1 MNINRKYY
9 IHQLHRRHRFRLLC
23 PTCLS
28 EQKVNI
34 PVVVNKKLLRSHL
47 YAPLNVFHINENC
60 NNPHGLLLYNFV
72 GDVFIFHIVD
82 NVACIHFTTRIVPI
96 STDIRSV
103 NKVYLLCGRD
113 LYLANIVALL
123 RRLKLFG
130 NVVLLKN
137 GVEKMKVIV
146 SCGRK
151 AMAELFGPR
160 FFLHALLLRSA
171 LNRDINYKMDN
182 D

>member
-1 MNINRKYY
+1 M
-9 IHQLHRRHRFRLLC
+9 C
-23 PTCLS
+23 
-28 EQKVNI
+28 
-34 PVVVNKKLLRSHL
+34 SHL
-47 YAPLNVFHINENC
+47 YAPLDVVHINENR

-72 GDVFIFHIVD
+72 GYIFILHVVD
-82 NVACIHFTTRIVPI
+82 NITCIRFTIRIVPI

-123 RRLKLFG
+123 RILELFG

-137 GVEKMKVIV
+137 GVEKMKIIV
-146 SCGRK
+146 FCGRK

-171 LNRDINYKMDN
+171 LNRDMNFKTDN

>member
-1 MNINRKYY
+1 MHPLYY
-9 IHQLHRRHRFRLLC
+9 
-23 PTCLS
+23 
-28 EQKVNI
+28 K
-34 PVVVNKKLLRSHL
+34 
-47 YAPLNVFHINENC
+47 NC
-60 NNPHGLLLYNFV
+60 TYS
-72 GDVFIFHIVD
+72 
-82 NVACIHFTTRIVPI
+82 I

-113 LYLANIVALL
+113 LYLANIVVSL

-137 GVEKMKVIV
+137 GVEKVKVIV
-146 SCGRK
+146 FCGRK

-160 FFLHALLLRSA
+160 FFLHALLLHGA
-171 LNRDINYKMDN
+171 LNRDMNYKTDN